1 MKEKIGPSRLA
12 LRVNMAFDQLATS
25 DVPKNIKDALVNVND
40 YSVGQ
45 LLFDFTSCVLSD
57 KLWLDWFH

>member
-1 MKEKIGPSRLA
+1 
-12 LRVNMAFDQLATS
+12 MAFDQLATS

-57 KLWLDWFH
+57 TLWLDWFH